1 LATVSRET
9 AGQVIAKA
17 AIFDAAAKLLRQTGV
32 RSAEM
37 LSPFPPATHVLTYA
51 QALQGGGVERAMLR
65 LTRGWIAAG
74 HRVTLVLGE
83 AAGPLAA
90 EIPPGVELIELDRQ
104 YIGLL
109 GALPALIEAVAPTI
123 IFCPGNH
130 YTSMAAWAKIRLGRA
145 CPPIVAKVSNRLDRN
160 DQHFPIAQG
169 YRAWL
174 RWHPA
179 FLDHVVAMSP
189 AMRDEAVRMMGIAPD
204 HVSVIA
210 NPPTRTPGE
219 RAPGPPPLPGM
230 RFLLGVGR
238 LSPQKRWDRL
248 IDAMPGIAE
257 RDTRLLIL
265 GEGEERPALETRV
278 GALGLRRRVDLPGYA
293 SDPQPALAGAAALV
307 LTSDFEGVPGVLQ
320 EALALGT
327 PVVATDSSVAIREI
341 IVSPRQGSIV
351 PAGDHGALVAAL
363 DHWLVPGRPR
373 PDPVP
378 ERGTDSVIRY
388 LDLFDRLI
396 FARRRA

>member
-1 LATVSRET
+1 
-9 AGQVIAKA
+9 
-17 AIFDAAAKLLRQTGV
+17 
-32 RSAEM
+32 M
-37 LSPFPPATHVLTYA
+37 LSPFPPATHILTFA
-51 QALQGGGVERAMLR
+51 QSLQGGGVERAMLR
-65 LTRGWIAAG
+65 LARGWIAAG

-83 AAGPLAA
+83 AAGPLSA
-90 EIPPGVELIELDRQ
+90 EIPAGVDLIQLDRQ
-104 YIGLL
+104 YVGLL
-109 GALPALIEAVAPTI
+109 GALPALIASVAPAI

-130 YTSMAAWAKIRLGRA
+130 YTSMAAWLKVRLGRD
-145 CPPIVAKVSNRLDRN
+145 CPPIVAKVSNRLDRI
-160 DQHFPIAQG
+160 DLHFPISQG

-189 AMRDEAVRMMGIAPD
+189 AMRDETVRMMRIAPER
-204 HVSVIA
+204 VSVIA
-210 NPPTRTPGE
+210 NPPTRAPGA
-219 RAPGPPPLPGM
+219 RAPGPSPLPGA

-248 IDAMPGIAE
+248 IDAMPRVAE

-265 GEGEERPALETRV
+265 GEGEQRPALETRV
-278 GALGLRRRVDLPGYA
+278 AALGLRPRVDLPGYA

-327 PVVATDSSVAIREI
+327 PVVATESSVAIREI
-341 IVSPRQGSIV
+341 IMSPSQGSIV
-351 PAGDHGALVAAL
+351 PAGDHAALVAAL

-378 ERGTDSVIRY
+378 ERGTDSVGCY

>member
-1 LATVSRET
+1 
-9 AGQVIAKA
+9 
-17 AIFDAAAKLLRQTGV
+17 
-32 RSAEM
+32 M
-37 LSPFPPATHVLTYA
+37 LSPFPRATHVLTFA
-51 QALQGGGVERAMLR
+51 QSLEGGGVERAMLR
-65 LTRGWIAAG
+65 LARGWIAAG
-74 HRVTLVLGE
+74 HRVTLVLGA
-83 AAGPLAA
+83 AAGPLFA
-90 EIPPGVELIELDRQ
+90 EIPAGVDLIELDRH
-104 YIGLL
+104 YVGLL
-109 GALPALIEAVAPTI
+109 GRLPALIASVAPTI

-130 YTSMAAWAKIRLGRA
+130 YTSMAAWLKLRLGGT
-145 CPPIVAKVSNRLDRN
+145 CPPIVAKVSNRLDRI

-179 FLDHVVAMSP
+179 FVDHVVAMSP
-189 AMRDEAVRMMGIAPD
+189 AMRDEAVRMMRIAPER
-204 HVSVIA
+204 VSVIA
-210 NPPTRTPGE
+210 NPPTRAPGE
-219 RAPGPPPLPGM
+219 RSPGHSPLPGA

-248 IDAMPGIAE
+248 IDAMPRVAE

-265 GEGEERPALETRV
+265 GEGEQRPALETRV
-278 GALGLRRRVDLPGYA
+278 DALGLRPRVALPGYA
-293 SDPQPALAGAAALV
+293 PDPQPALAGATALV

-327 PVVATDSSVAIREI
+327 PVVATESSVAIREI
-341 IVSPRQGSIV
+341 IRSPSQGSIV
-351 PAGDHGALVAAL
+351 PAGDHAALVAAL

-373 PDPVP
+373 PEPVP
-378 ERGTDSVIRY
+378 ERGTDSVGRY